1 MLDFNL
7 LHNNRE
13 VSPEL
18 ARAIETRLVVI
29 GQIVASVNEII
40 PVAPADQRE
49 AEATPEVLKYVINNA
64 ENTTEIATT
73 PELSQQPHI
82 LSIDSARAALLEAYN
97 GQPA

>member
-7 LHNNRE
+7 LHNNKE
-13 VSPEL
+13 VSREL
-18 ARAIETRLVVI
+18 AGAIETRLVVI
-29 GQIVASVNEII
+29 RQIVASVSEII
-40 PVAPADQRE
+40 PVTPTDQRE
-49 AEATPEVLKYVINNA
+49 AETTPEVLKYVIDSADNS
-64 ENTTEIATT
+64 TEMATT